1 MLRPGLPLAATI
13 GIAAVAIWGAAQ
25 AAPLRTAEAL
35 DRALRQARGGE
46 TLQLAGAD
54 FGVVALRDMRFP
66 TPVKLRAADPAK
78 PPVFGGL
85 DLTGVSGLTFEGLRI
100 VAARPST
107 PAVSVVRS
115 DHIGFAGLRAEGL
128 LARNPDAVH
137 DGVFIQTS
145 AAVSIVHS
153 ELSQFGNGVTHL
165 DCDHLSVRGN
175 LFHDIRVDGVHGGG
189 SSFVTIAGNLFR
201 DFHPLGVVGESGD
214 HADAVQFWTVNTT
227 ASAHDIVVSDNL
239 FLRGAGRYAEGVFLN
254 DELKTLPYRRVSI
267 TGNLI
272 LGGMYN
278 GIFVLHAADVEVR
291 RNVVAGFADRQ
302 SYIEL
307 LDVEGAS
314 VAGNAANELRL
325 SQGVRGAIGENRI
338 VGRLDDGGAALA
350 AAWLAR
356 HPDLP
361 RPIVP

>member
-1 MLRPGLPLAATI
+1 MLRRGLPLAATT
-13 GIAAVAIWGAAQ
+13 GIAVAIWGAAQ

-35 DRALRQARGGE
+35 DRALREARGGE
-46 TLQLAGAD
+46 TLTLAGAD
-54 FGVVALRDMRFP
+54 FGVVTLRDLHFP
-66 TPVKLRAADPAK
+66 APVTLRAADPGK

-85 DLTGVSGLTFEGLRI
+85 DLTGVSGLSFEGLRV
-100 VAARPST
+100 VAARPAT
-107 PAVSVVRS
+107 PAVSIVRS
-115 DHIGFAGLRAEGL
+115 DHIAFQELRAEGL
-128 LARNPDAVH
+128 LASNPDAVH
-137 DGVFIQTS
+137 DGVLIQTS
-145 AAVSIVHS
+145 AEVSIVHS

-165 DCDHLSVRGN
+165 DGDHLTVRGN
-175 LFHDIRVDGVHGGG
+175 LFRDIRVDGVHGGG
-189 SSFVTIAGNLFR
+189 SSFVTISGNFFR

-227 ASAHDIVVSDNL
+227 ASAHDITVSDNL
-239 FLRGAGRYAEGVFLN
+239 FLRGAGRYAEGVFFN
-254 DELKTLPYRRVSI
+254 DELKTRPYRRVSI
-267 TGNLI
+267 TGNVI

-278 GIFVLHAADVEVR
+278 GVFVLHAADLEVR
-291 RNVVAGFADRQ
+291 GNLVAGFPDRQ

-325 SQGVRGAIGENRI
+325 TQNVRGAIGENRI
-338 VGRLDDGGAALA
+338 VGRLSDGGAALA

-361 RPIVP
+361 GRR